1 MKLGKIISAALLVLS
16 SQISFAEEVPQ
27 AVIDFAKTLMP
38 LGKEPIIVDAVK
50 VQNAQGKSL
59 DAIRELDQKWIAT
72 EGIDAFMSSL
82 MNNDAAKFLTNF
94 EASKPYYQE
103 IFLMDN
109 QGANVAM
116 TAKTSD
122 YWQGD
127 EDKWQKSFA
136 NGKGDKHIGQV
147 KFDTSSQSY
156 LVQISIPVMEG
167 ETAIGAI
174 TIGINLDEFG
184 G

>member
-1 MKLGKIISAALLVLS
+1 MKLGKIVSTALLVFIS
-16 SQISFAEEVPQ
+16 HMSFAEEVPQ
-27 AVIDFAKTLMP
+27 EVIDLTNTLMP
-38 LGKEPIIVDAVK
+38 LGREPVLVTAVK
-50 VQNAQGKSL
+50 AQNTQGKSL
-59 DAIRELDQKWIAT
+59 DSIKELDQKWIAT
-72 EGIDAFMSSL
+72 EGIDPFMSSL
-82 MNNDAAKFLTNF
+82 MSNDAAKFLTTF

-136 NGKGDKHIGQV
+136 NGKGDKHIGPV
-147 KFDTSSQSY
+147 KFDTSSQAY
-156 LVQISIPVMEG
+156 LVQISIPVMDG
-167 ETAIGAI
+167 DTAIGAI

-184 G
+184 K